1 VVSDD
6 QNPGPPPASAV
17 PTAAVPTSGT
27 PAAPAASGAP
37 KKRRR
42 ILLVVAIV
50 VAFLVLLGGSI
61 GVVAYDRATAID
73 RSTPEVVIRQFV
85 GAAAIDH
92 DLARANLFVCGQWSA
107 ADALTKMSLPTTPNL
122 SINWG
127 VRSVTQNGDQAQA
140 DVRVILSVPAGDGA
154 AFRDVHIWHLTLV
167 NQNGWRVC
175 DLEAGP
181 SVNE

>member
-42 ILLVVAIV
+42 ILLIVAIV

-73 RSTPEVVIRQFV
+73 RSTPAVTVEQLLTAIFVEDDAARAGLFLCAGVDVHDAFAQARDLV
-85 GAAAIDH
+85 GADAKPSWESLIVSQQSGGSAV
-92 DLARANLFVCGQWSA
+92 LRARITLRYPGDPEPSGEQHWQF
-107 ADALTKMSLPTTPNL
+107 SL
-122 SINWG
+122 S
-127 VRSVTQNGDQAQA
+127 RQD
-140 DVRVILSVPAGDGA
+140 
-154 AFRDVHIWHLTLV
+154 
-167 NQNGWRVC
+167 GWRVC
-175 DLEAGP
+175 SFRKEAQT
-181 SVNE
+181 